1 VGIAR
6 RVGDEVTA
14 KPAHLSPEYAAQFAD
29 RAVVAAYRARPPY
42 PEEVFELLESL
53 VLPGAR
59 RVLELG
65 CGSGDLTLGLAPRVA
80 EIDALDVSEP
90 MLEVA
95 RARAGARHSN
105 VRWIA
110 ARVEAFEPSTRYSL
124 AVAAESLHWM
134 DWDVVLPRIASWLE
148 PGAVLAIVDGR
159 LLAPLPWD
167 RELRAL
173 VAEHSTNRDF
183 RPLDLVAELG
193 QRRLFREAGRR
204 RTSPVAIQQTIDDYV
219 ESFHSRN
226 GFSRERMSAHSAA
239 EFDTLLRAAVLGHC
253 PDGAVRAELS
263 ALVVWG
269 RPLSG

>member
-1 VGIAR
+1 M
-6 RVGDEVTA
+6 TA

-29 RAVVAAYRARPPY
+29 RAVVAAYRARPAY
-42 PEEVFELLESL
+42 PGEVFAILESL
-53 VLPGAR
+53 LPPGGA

-80 EIDALDVSEP
+80 ALDAVDVSEP

-95 RARAGARHSN
+95 RARAGAAHPN

-110 ARVEAFEPSTRYSL
+110 ARAEAFEPGARYSL

-134 DWDVVLPRIASWLE
+134 DWDVVLPRIAAWLE
-148 PGAVLAIVDGR
+148 PEARLAIVDGR

-167 RELRAL
+167 GELRAL
-173 VAEHSTNRDF
+173 IAAHSTNRDF
-183 RPLDLVAELG
+183 RPVDLVGEL
-193 QRRLFREAGRR
+193 RRRGLFREMGRR
-204 RTSPVAIQQTIDDYV
+204 RSSPVAIEQSADDYV

-226 GFSRERMSAHSAA
+226 GFSRERMSARSAA
-239 EFDTLLRAAVLGHC
+239 EFDARLRSAVLSHC
-253 PDGAVRAELS
+253 PDGVVRAQLS

-269 RPLSG
+269 RPLSP